1 MPPANEV
8 PPDHLWHY
16 TTTPS
21 LIKIVESGQ
30 IWATDAMY
38 LNDSRELIEGAERLN
53 AEAAAARE
61 QATPDPSPVREL
73 WLQVQR
79 TLGSDATVELPER
92 GPYLA
97 SFCSEGDLL
106 SQWRAYS
113 SGSGF
118 AIGFSPSSLKTA
130 AESFRGSLVKVVYD
144 PPQPGDA
151 GLFHAAALT
160 VGETGSRLVPTPT
173 ALARFKHQAFREE
186 QEWRVVVP
194 AKSGPSDSASTAP
207 VSFRPGPEGITP
219 YVAIPFDS
227 SAVLHVRVGPG
238 GDQRRRELALK
249 RLLEANGNSAST
261 STSAAP
267 FRG

>member
-1 MPPANEV
+1 MPPTEEV

-21 LIKIVESGQ
+21 LIKIIESGH

-38 LNDSRELIEGAERLN
+38 LNDSRELIEGAERLRT
-53 AEAAAARE
+53 EAAAARE
-61 QATPDPSPVREL
+61 QASPDPSPVREL
-73 WLQVQR
+73 WLQIQR
-79 TLGSDATVELPER
+79 TVGSDATVELPKR
-92 GPYLA
+92 GPYVA
-97 SFCSEGDLL
+97 CFCSEGDLL

-130 AESFRGSLVKVVYD
+130 AEALRGSLVKVVYD
-144 PPQPGDA
+144 PPRPGDA

-160 VGETGSRLVPTPT
+160 VGETGSRLVLRPI

-194 AKSGPSDSASTAP
+194 AGSAPSDPTPTAQ

-227 SAVLHVRVGPG
+227 SSVLHVRVGPG
-238 GDQRRRELALK
+238 GDQPRRERGLK
-249 RLLEANGNSAST
+249 RLLEANGLSVIT
-261 STSAAP
+261 STSEAP